1 MLKMLQ
7 TNCKNNMLDSQV
19 NIVKRL
25 EKLSKWQEEQKRLL
39 DDRQNMQRKMLG
51 LEHQDI
57 YEKMGFL
64 NGNDI
69 IQNID
74 KGGGDTSGDQLKK
87 FEIQD
92 DFGSDSEIKEIES
105 RLFQTRNKI
114 QGELTNQRNFNSI
127 DYNNEQFEVKDIK
140 PKRPY
145 LKRGEGIK
153 ARYKISPESLRLNNL
168 PRYKYADA
176 HSKIKNIQRRKLAP
190 RVKPSQKNAVIETNK
205 IDCIDEIKHDVNEKQ
220 FHKILANANP
230 PNSSTPDT
238 RAFKADSSSISITL
252 PNVRL
257 GETEIK
263 ETKSCEDF
271 EENGTEH
278 QVEPYVAITWSK
290 VLNPQHLKPL
300 PIHEIRQNLSKSG
313 RNDCNDDENLSI
325 FELLE
330 RQADQGAIDMN
341 SSCVRKFLN
350 NKMNNDKN
358 EVNDSKM
365 PINSRYADCRLRPT
379 VEEVLRCD
387 SDDENSFSDATDD
400 RDQRCQTPGIL
411 TYLSAESRNE
421 STLHADKMN
430 LHVRFSEENSTCK
443 YDNGEDIISNN
454 SILDEETSSNK
465 SSYLF
470 HQFKDALFSAL
481 LGKGAGDDK
490 TTDQNMLMSSPP
502 SALTQELQEKSNII
516 KLRLEELEKEI
527 ASFRNNNIELL
538 RAKQE
543 YEMEKA
549 HFSQERNEALD
560 RLKDDK
566 IQMEMY
572 LHDERMK
579 IEEERRKFEHQMRVQ
594 KQVITNKER
603 KEIARLKDELETLQ
617 SQLKQ
622 KEQLHASAQARLRV
636 QIRNMER
643 DQKQLYED
651 IERLTKENKR
661 LQNEKQKLER
671 EGNNKMLMEINRNIA
686 KLAPKVTN
694 PNTCNASS
702 EYFELN
708 NRSGVKNSK
717 ALHSSSTQ
725 KSNVKSHRIMKAPPN
740 TRNTSRTDLKNDSE
754 NSCAL
759 YKLDIDDR
767 CNDSEGDLADDDD
780 DDIIDDDN
788 DDDEDE
794 DEDEDDEDERQ
805 SVKKRKY
812 ISMSQ
817 RKNQRRKSDDNDDY
831 DDRSKKQY
839 QRSKPNRSKRYKDRN
854 DDDDD
859 DDEDED
865 DDNDDGDD
873 DAKDVKSHPKLQKP
887 IKPQKIHQAN
897 ELCNKRFLDKLDDE
911 CFYVGL
917 GHDGG
922 SARRG
927 SNFAPNAY
935 KPFQCCPTKL
945 EKSTKVPKMTAQR
958 IGHGDGDAANKRGG
972 SSAGNFQFGPATVS
986 GGTGAAGKSAK
997 AAHKKDK
1004 DSKTPFRQI
1013 VKNDADDDDDEDDD
1027 DDDDDD
1033 ASAPMGKVSYTS
1045 PRKSS
1050 GSAAKKA
1057 TGGNKQVA
1065 NDKSYD
1071 SGKSSKKAKDG
1082 DKLNVKT
1089 GYLSLG
1095 IRKQYN

>member
-64 NGNDI
+64 HGNDI
-69 IQNID
+69 IQNTD

-105 RLFQTRNKI
+105 RLFQTRNKT
-114 QGELTNQRNFNSI
+114 QGELANQRNYNSI
-127 DYNNEQFEVKDIK
+127 DYNNEHFEVKDIK

-190 RVKPSQKNAVIETNK
+190 RVKPSQKNSMIETNK
-205 IDCIDEIKHDVNEKQ
+205 MDCIDEIKHVVNEKQ
-220 FHKILANANP
+220 FHKMLANANP

-238 RAFKADSSSISITL
+238 RPLKGDSSAISITL

-263 ETKSCEDF
+263 DTKFCKDF

-300 PIHEIRQNLSKSG
+300 PIHEIRQNLSNSG
-313 RNDCNDDENLSI
+313 RNDCNDEENLSI

-350 NKMNNDKN
+350 NKLNNDKN
-358 EVNDSKM
+358 EVNDSEM
-365 PINSRYADCRLRPT
+365 SINSRYANCRLQPT

-421 STLHADKMN
+421 STLHADKVN

-443 YDNGEDIISNN
+443 YENGEDIISNN

-572 LHDERMK
+572 LHDEKMK

-686 KLAPKVTN
+686 KLAPKVQTN
-694 PNTCNASS
+694 VNACNASS

-717 ALHSSSTQ
+717 SLHSSSTQ
-725 KSNVKSHRIMKAPPN
+725 KSNGKSHRIMKAPPN

-767 CNDSEGDLADDDD
+767 FNDSEGDLADNDDD
-780 DDIIDDDN
+780 DDIISELRETQNCRNVKSVESTSHSNTSKDTVIYKSDMNKETDRPNVKSNSVDIAMAANRKRISKCAVEPEENYRREIINPDGSKDILYPNGNLKKISSDGMNIRMLYFNKDIKETNVNEGTVKYYYAETNTWHTTYLDGLEILEFPNGQIEHRYKNGVVEIHLPDN
-788 DDDEDE
+788 
-794 DEDEDDEDERQ
+794 
-805 SVKKRKY
+805 SVKITNPAEKDKLEEWRFADGTNLIQMRNGDKVL
-812 ISMSQ
+812 ML
-817 RKNQRRKSDDNDDY
+817 
-831 DDRSKKQY
+831 
-839 QRSKPNRSKRYKDRN
+839 PNGQK
-854 DDDDD
+854 
-859 DDEDED
+859 EI
-865 DDNDDGDD
+865 
-873 DAKDVKSHPKLQKP
+873 HTKL
-887 IKPQKIHQAN
+887 
-897 ELCNKRFLDKLDDE
+897 NKRREYPDGTVKLV
-911 CFYVGL
+911 YP
-917 GHDGG
+917 DG
-922 SARRG
+922 SQETRY
-927 SNFAPNAY
+927 SNGRVR
-935 KPFQCCPTKL
+935 L
-945 EKSTKVPKMTAQR
+945 
-958 IGHGDGDAANKRGG
+958 
-972 SSAGNFQFGPATVS
+972 
-986 GGTGAAGKSAK
+986 
-997 AAHKKDK
+997 KDK
-1004 DSKTPFRQI
+1004 D
-1013 VKNDADDDDDEDDD
+1013 
-1027 DDDDDD
+1027 
-1033 ASAPMGKVSYTS
+1033 
-1045 PRKSS
+1045 
-1050 GSAAKKA
+1050 
-1057 TGGNKQVA
+1057 GNLVM
-1065 NDKSYD
+1065 D
-1071 SGKSSKKAKDG
+1071 
-1082 DKLNVKT
+1082 T
-1089 GYLSLG
+1089 ER
-1095 IRKQYN
+1095 I

>member
-7 TNCKNNMLDSQV
+7 TNCKNNMLESQV

-25 EKLSKWQEEQKRLL
+25 EKLNKWQEEQKRLL
-39 DDRQNMQRKMLG
+39 DERQNMQRKILG
-51 LEHQDI
+51 LEHQDV

-64 NGNDI
+64 HGNDI
-69 IQNID
+69 IENLD
-74 KGGGDTSGDQLKK
+74 NDGGNTLGDQLNKYGS
-87 FEIQD
+87 QVN
-92 DFGSDSEIKEIES
+92 FGSDSEIKEIES
-105 RLFQTRNKI
+105 RLFQTRNKT
-114 QGELTNQRNFNSI
+114 QGEFSNQRNCNSI
-127 DYNNEQFEVKDIK
+127 NYDNEQFEVKDIK

-168 PRYKYADA
+168 PRYKYADT
-176 HSKIKNIQRRKLAP
+176 HSKIKNMQRRRLAP
-190 RVKPSQKNAVIETNK
+190 RVKPSQKNSMIETNSV
-205 IDCIDEIKHDVNEKQ
+205 DCIDEIKHDVNEKQ
-220 FHKILANANP
+220 FHKMLANANP
-230 PNSSTPDT
+230 ANSSTPDT
-238 RAFKADSSSISITL
+238 RSSKVDLSSISITL

-257 GETEIK
+257 CETEFK
-263 ETKSCEDF
+263 ETKACEDF
-271 EENGTEH
+271 EENGPEH

-290 VLNPQHLKPL
+290 VLDPQHLKPI
-300 PIHEIRQNLSKSG
+300 PISDIRQNLSNSG
-313 RNDCNDDENLSI
+313 RNNSKCDDENLSI

-341 SSCVRKFLN
+341 SSFVRKFLN
-350 NKMNNDKN
+350 NKANNDKN
-358 EVNDSKM
+358 EVNDVKM

-400 RDQRCQTPGIL
+400 RGQRCQTSGIL

-421 STLHADKMN
+421 STLHADKVD
-430 LHVRFSEENSTCK
+430 LHVRFSEENTTCE
-443 YDNGEDIISNN
+443 YENGEDIISNN
-454 SILDEETSSNK
+454 SVLNEETSSNK

-481 LGKGAGDDK
+481 LGKDAGEDK
-490 TTDQNMLMSSPP
+490 TTDENMLISSPP

-549 HFSQERNEALD
+549 HFSQERSEALD

-579 IEEERRKFEHQMRVQ
+579 IEEEKRKFEHQMRVQ
-594 KQVITNKER
+594 KQTITNKER

-686 KLAPKVTN
+686 KLAPKLTN
-694 PNTCNASS
+694 VNTCNVSS
-702 EYFELN
+702 EYSEFN
-708 NRSGVKNSK
+708 NRSCVKTSK
-717 ALHSSSTQ
+717 TLHSSPIQ
-725 KSNVKSHRIMKAPPN
+725 KANGKSHRIMKAPPN

-759 YKLDIDDR
+759 YKLDIDER

-780 DDIIDDDN
+780 DDIISELKQTQN
-788 DDDEDE
+788 C
-794 DEDEDDEDERQ
+794 RNAQ
-805 SVKKRKY
+805 SVESTSHSNTSKDTVIYKCDLNKETDRPNVKSYNVDLATAANRKRIGKCGTELEENFRREIINPDGSKDILYPNGNLKKISSDGMNIRMLYFNKDIKETNVNEGTVKY
-812 ISMSQ
+812 YYAETNTWHTTYLDGLEILEF
-817 RKNQRRKSDDNDDY
+817 
-831 DDRSKKQY
+831 
-839 QRSKPNRSKRYKDRN
+839 PNGQTEHRYKNGVIEIHLPDNSVKITNPAEKDKLEEWRFADGTNLIQMRN
-854 DDDDD
+854 
-859 DDEDED
+859 
-865 DDNDDGDD
+865 GDKVLML
-873 DAKDVKSHPKLQKP
+873 ANGQKEIHTKL
-887 IKPQKIHQAN
+887 
-897 ELCNKRFLDKLDDE
+897 NKRREYPDGTVKLV
-911 CFYVGL
+911 YP
-917 GHDGG
+917 DG
-922 SARRG
+922 SQETRY
-927 SNFAPNAY
+927 SNGRVR
-935 KPFQCCPTKL
+935 L
-945 EKSTKVPKMTAQR
+945 
-958 IGHGDGDAANKRGG
+958 
-972 SSAGNFQFGPATVS
+972 
-986 GGTGAAGKSAK
+986 
-997 AAHKKDK
+997 KDK
-1004 DSKTPFRQI
+1004 D
-1013 VKNDADDDDDEDDD
+1013 
-1027 DDDDDD
+1027 
-1033 ASAPMGKVSYTS
+1033 
-1045 PRKSS
+1045 
-1050 GSAAKKA
+1050 
-1057 TGGNKQVA
+1057 GNLVM
-1065 NDKSYD
+1065 D
-1071 SGKSSKKAKDG
+1071 
-1082 DKLNVKT
+1082 T
-1089 GYLSLG
+1089 ER
-1095 IRKQYN
+1095 I

>member
-127 DYNNEQFEVKDIK
+127 DYNNEQFQVKDIK

-300 PIHEIRQNLSKSG
+300 PIHEIRQNLSNSG

-759 YKLDIDDR
+759 YTLDIDDR

-780 DDIIDDDN
+780 DDIISELRETQNCRNVKSVESTSHSNTSKDTVIYKSDLKEADRPNVKAHSADIATAANRKRISKSAVEPEENYRREIINPDGSKDILYPNGNLKKISSDGMNIRMLYFNKDIKETNVNEGTVKYYYAETNTWHTTYLDGLEILEFPNGQTEHRYKNGVIEIHLPDN
-788 DDDEDE
+788 
-794 DEDEDDEDERQ
+794 
-805 SVKKRKY
+805 SVKITNPAEKDKLEEWRFADGTNLIQMRNGDKVL
-812 ISMSQ
+812 ML
-817 RKNQRRKSDDNDDY
+817 
-831 DDRSKKQY
+831 
-839 QRSKPNRSKRYKDRN
+839 PNGQK
-854 DDDDD
+854 
-859 DDEDED
+859 EI
-865 DDNDDGDD
+865 
-873 DAKDVKSHPKLQKP
+873 HTKL
-887 IKPQKIHQAN
+887 
-897 ELCNKRFLDKLDDE
+897 NKRREYPDGTVKLV
-911 CFYVGL
+911 YP
-917 GHDGG
+917 DG
-922 SARRG
+922 SQETRY
-927 SNFAPNAY
+927 SNGRVR
-935 KPFQCCPTKL
+935 L
-945 EKSTKVPKMTAQR
+945 
-958 IGHGDGDAANKRGG
+958 
-972 SSAGNFQFGPATVS
+972 
-986 GGTGAAGKSAK
+986 
-997 AAHKKDK
+997 KDK
-1004 DSKTPFRQI
+1004 D
-1013 VKNDADDDDDEDDD
+1013 
-1027 DDDDDD
+1027 
-1033 ASAPMGKVSYTS
+1033 
-1045 PRKSS
+1045 
-1050 GSAAKKA
+1050 
-1057 TGGNKQVA
+1057 GNLVM
-1065 NDKSYD
+1065 D
-1071 SGKSSKKAKDG
+1071 
-1082 DKLNVKT
+1082 T
-1089 GYLSLG
+1089 ER
-1095 IRKQYN
+1095 I

>member
-64 NGNDI
+64 HGNDI

-87 FEIQD
+87 YEIKD
-92 DFGSDSEIKEIES
+92 DFDSDSEIKEIES
-105 RLFQTRNKI
+105 RLFQSRNKT
-114 QGELTNQRNFNSI
+114 QGELSNQRNYDSI
-127 DYNNEQFEVKDIK
+127 DYNNEQIEVKDIK

-190 RVKPSQKNAVIETNK
+190 RVKPSQKNSMIETNK
-205 IDCIDEIKHDVNEKQ
+205 RDSIDEIKHDLNEKQ
-220 FHKILANANP
+220 FHKMLANANP

-238 RAFKADSSSISITL
+238 RPLKADPSSISITL

-271 EENGTEH
+271 EENVAEH

-290 VLNPQHLKPL
+290 VLNPQHLKPV
-300 PIHEIRQNLSKSG
+300 PIHEIRQNLSNSG
-313 RNDCNDDENLSI
+313 RNDCYDDENLSI

-379 VEEVLRCD
+379 VEEVLRSD

-421 STLHADKMN
+421 STLHADKVN
-430 LHVRFSEENSTCK
+430 LHVRFSEENTSCK
-443 YDNGEDIISNN
+443 YENGEDIISNN

-481 LGKGAGDDK
+481 LGKDAGDDK
-490 TTDQNMLMSSPP
+490 TTDQNMLISSPP

-694 PNTCNASS
+694 VNTCNASS

-708 NRSGVKNSK
+708 NRSGFKNSK
-717 ALHSSSTQ
+717 ALHYSSTQ
-725 KSNVKSHRIMKAPPN
+725 KSNGKSHRIMKAPPN

-780 DDIIDDDN
+780 DDIISELRETQNCRNVKSVESTSHSNTSKDTVICKSDLNKETDRPNVKTHSVDIATAANRKRISKCAVEPEENYRREIINPDGSKDILYPNGNLKKISSDGMNIRMLYFNKDIKETNVNEGTVKYYYAETNTWHTTYLDGLEILEFPNGQTEHRYKNGVIEIHLPDN
-788 DDDEDE
+788 
-794 DEDEDDEDERQ
+794 
-805 SVKKRKY
+805 SVKITNPAERDKLEEWRFADGTNLIQMRNGDKVL
-812 ISMSQ
+812 ML
-817 RKNQRRKSDDNDDY
+817 
-831 DDRSKKQY
+831 
-839 QRSKPNRSKRYKDRN
+839 PNGQK
-854 DDDDD
+854 
-859 DDEDED
+859 EI
-865 DDNDDGDD
+865 
-873 DAKDVKSHPKLQKP
+873 HTKL
-887 IKPQKIHQAN
+887 
-897 ELCNKRFLDKLDDE
+897 NKRREYPDGTVKLV
-911 CFYVGL
+911 YP
-917 GHDGG
+917 DG
-922 SARRG
+922 SQETRY
-927 SNFAPNAY
+927 SNGRVR
-935 KPFQCCPTKL
+935 L
-945 EKSTKVPKMTAQR
+945 
-958 IGHGDGDAANKRGG
+958 
-972 SSAGNFQFGPATVS
+972 
-986 GGTGAAGKSAK
+986 
-997 AAHKKDK
+997 KDK
-1004 DSKTPFRQI
+1004 D
-1013 VKNDADDDDDEDDD
+1013 
-1027 DDDDDD
+1027 
-1033 ASAPMGKVSYTS
+1033 
-1045 PRKSS
+1045 
-1050 GSAAKKA
+1050 
-1057 TGGNKQVA
+1057 GNLVM
-1065 NDKSYD
+1065 D
-1071 SGKSSKKAKDG
+1071 
-1082 DKLNVKT
+1082 T
-1089 GYLSLG
+1089 ER
-1095 IRKQYN
+1095 I